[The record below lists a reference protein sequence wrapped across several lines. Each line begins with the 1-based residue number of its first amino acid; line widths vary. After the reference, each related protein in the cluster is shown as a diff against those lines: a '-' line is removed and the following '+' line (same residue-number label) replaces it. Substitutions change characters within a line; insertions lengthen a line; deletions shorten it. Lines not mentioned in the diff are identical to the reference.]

1 MHEVRTWHNVALQD
15 EDLFEHTRNFESVSF
30 QNSTGSVETIG
41 AGVAGNRGILSE
53 ASSFITAEDDDYLV
67 TETAV
72 SLNIANFSSLSAHY
86 KLKENVVLKGQYN
99 FIVDSTTAS
108 NTAHPV
114 SFDGL
119 SGKHYRVFQN
129 EKKI

>member
-15 EDLFEHTRNFESVSF
+15 DDLFEHTRNFESVSF
-30 QNSTGSVETIG
+30 QNSTGSVNTVG
-41 AGVAGNRGILSE
+41 LTNK
-53 ASSFITAEDDDYLV
+53 
-67 TETAV
+67 
-72 SLNIANFSSLSAHY
+72 ANFSSLSAHY
-86 KLKENVVLKGQYN
+86 KLRENVVLKGQYN

-129 EKKI
+129 QEKVLKYSPVGLAANNDKF